1 MIHYGQFYLDKLFHV
16 YCAHFEENL
25 SDNKSFTKKL
35 SIIED
40 CSETFFSRS
49 LSSIIFIM
57 KNNVEAYKIDN
68 HYTSI

>member
-1 MIHYGQFYLDKLFHV
+1 M
-16 YCAHFEENL
+16 
-25 SDNKSFTKKL
+25 DNSISINYFTFIVLVLKKIYQTIYKSFTKKL

-49 LSSIIFIM
+49 FSSIIFIM

-68 HYTSI
+68 HYTFI